1 MPSFVPMRRSVST
14 TSYAPGRSA
23 LGALL
28 AVGGLVDLVAGA
40 AQHHRERRAH
50 VALVVDDEDL
60 RPSSPELTLVILSA
74 LLRSRSRCGPGRR
87 RVKV

>member
-1 MPSFVPMRRSVST
+1 MPSFVPMRRSVRT
-14 TSYAPGRSA
+14 TSYAPVAPRSR
-23 LGALL
+23 ALL

-60 RPSSPELTLVILSA
+60 RH
-74 LLRSRSRCGPGRR
+74 RGRG
-87 RVKV
+87 